1 MANFYDI
8 YRNVVLGCVKGLFEK
23 RFAKMPEEIVS
34 VSPSKGA
41 TGKSIGDSSSL
52 DKSDLAEQ
60 LASKPDEL
68 QEQAGAEQV
77 GFYISLSE

>member
-1 MANFYDI
+1 MTFTETPCLHCI
-8 YRNVVLGCVKGLFEK
+8 KGLFEK

-34 VSPSKGA
+34 VSPSRGA
-41 TGKSIGDSSSL
+41 TGKSISDSSSL

-77 GFYISLSE
+77 GFYTPL

>member
-1 MANFYDI
+1 
-8 YRNVVLGCVKGLFEK
+8 
-23 RFAKMPEEIVS
+23 MPEEIVS

-41 TGKSIGDSSSL
+41 TGKCISDSSSL

-77 GFYISLSE
+77 GFYAALQVSLLSVPQEAIFNMQTCAI